1 MPQRRSL
8 IATVLLAPVVA
19 VGVAAADASGGPST
33 PIMPPAPVAD
43 AADTAA
49 DAADTVATTGA
60 DVLPVDPEPDLETDP
75 SFAAFWAEVDRSGL
89 VPIGQNADGT
99 GPYGWVEYERFVVVD
114 GEPHDDLEIYDA
126 DGVHIGWV
134 VHGLPPLTI
143 EEYERDPAGHRAAG
157 LQRYAEFEAA
167 AADLTDE

>member
-1 MPQRRSL
+1 MALRRSF

-33 PIMPPAPVAD
+33 PIMRPAPVAE
-43 AADTAA
+43 AT
-49 DAADTVATTGA
+49 DTVAAGA
-60 DVLPVDPEPDLETDP
+60 DVPPADPEPDLETDTT
-75 SFAAFWAEVDRSGL
+75 FEAFWAEVDRSGL
-89 VPIGQNADGT
+89 VPIGQNVDGT

-157 LQRYAEFEAA
+157 RQRYAELEAAA
-167 AADLTDE
+167 AADLAEE